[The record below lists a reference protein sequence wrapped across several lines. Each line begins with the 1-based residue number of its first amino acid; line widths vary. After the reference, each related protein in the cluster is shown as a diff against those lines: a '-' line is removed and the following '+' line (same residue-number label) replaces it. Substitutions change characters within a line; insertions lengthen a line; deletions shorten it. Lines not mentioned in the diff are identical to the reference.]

1 MQKEI
6 ILLPPHGLSKNMNT
20 GKMLTFLAELKRHN
34 TKEWFDAHRE
44 DYALI
49 RKELID
55 YSAGIIQ
62 GIGKFDQ
69 EILSLEPAKCI
80 FRINRDVR
88 FSSNKDPYKTNMGAY
103 FNKNGKK
110 AFTAGYYLHI
120 EPGASFLAG
129 GMYAPPSDVLTKV
142 RQEIDY
148 NFKDFYKIISSST
161 FKDAFGKLEGEKL
174 SRPPKGYA
182 LDNEACEYLK
192 HKSFLMVK
200 KLKDSDLIRSNFDK
214 NILNYFKLMHPLIN
228 FLNKALD

>member
-1 MQKEI
+1 
-6 ILLPPHGLSKNMNT
+6 MNT
-20 GKMLTFLAELKRHN
+20 EKMLAFLAGLKKHN
-34 TKEWFDAHRE
+34 TKEWFDSHRE

-55 YSAGIIQ
+55 YSAFIIQ

-69 EILSLEPAKCI
+69 EILSLEPSKCI

-88 FSSNKDPYKTNMGAY
+88 FSTNKDPYKTNMGAY

-129 GMYAPPSDVLTKV
+129 GMYAPPSEVLTKV

-148 NFKDFYKIISSST
+148 NFKDFHNIVNSSA
-161 FKDAFGKLEGEKL
+161 FKSAFGKLDGEKL
-174 SRPPKGYA
+174 SRPPKGYTI
-182 LDNEACEYLK
+182 DNEACEYLK
-192 HKSFLMVK
+192 HKSFIVVK
-200 KLKDSDLIRSNFDK
+200 NLNDSDFRKPDLDK
-214 NILNYFKLMHPLIN
+214 NILHNFKLMHPLIK
-228 FLNKALD
+228 FLNNAVV

>member
-1 MQKEI
+1 
-6 ILLPPHGLSKNMNT
+6 MNAV
-20 GKMLTFLAELKRHN
+20 KMLAFLAELKRHN

-55 YSAGIIQ
+55 YSARIIQ

-69 EILSLEPAKCI
+69 EILSLEPSKCI

-129 GMYAPPSDVLTKV
+129 GMYAPPSEVLAKV

-148 NFKDFYKIISSST
+148 NFKDFHKIVTSSV
-161 FKDAFGKLEGEKL
+161 FKDAFGTLEGEKL
-174 SRPPKGYA
+174 SRPPKGYTS
-182 LDNEACEYLK
+182 DNEACEYLK

-200 KLKDSDLIRSNFDK
+200 KLNDSDFRKSDLDK
-214 NILNYFKLMHPLIN
+214 NILHYFKRMHPLIK
-228 FLNKALD
+228 FLNNAVV

>member
-1 MQKEI
+1 
-6 ILLPPHGLSKNMNT
+6 MNT
-20 GKMLTFLAELKRHN
+20 GKMLAFLAQLKKHN
-34 TKEWFDAHRE
+34 TKDWFDAHRE
-44 DYALI
+44 DYSLI

-55 YSAGIIQ
+55 YSAFVIQ
-62 GIGKFDQ
+62 GIGKFDK
-69 EILSLEPAKCI
+69 EIQTLEPSKCI

-88 FSSNKDPYKTNMGAY
+88 FSTNKDPYKTNMGAY

-129 GMYAPPSDVLTKV
+129 GMYAPPSEVLAKV

-148 NFKDFYKIISSST
+148 NFKDFHKIVNSSA

-192 HKSFLMVK
+192 YKSFLMVK
-200 KLKDSDLIRSNFDK
+200 KLNDSDLIESKFDK
-214 NILNYFKLMHPLIN
+214 NILHYFKRMHPMIK
-228 FLNKALD
+228 FLNNALI